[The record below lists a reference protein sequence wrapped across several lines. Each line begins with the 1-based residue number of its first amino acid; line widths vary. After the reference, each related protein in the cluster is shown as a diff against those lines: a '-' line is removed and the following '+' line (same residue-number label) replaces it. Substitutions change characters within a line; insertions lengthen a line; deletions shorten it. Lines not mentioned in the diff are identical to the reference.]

1 PKAGEVTYK
10 DEPLRILKVRN
21 PRGSQEWNGAWS
33 DGLKEWTAQMMKELN
48 HTFGDD
54 GIFWISYKDFL
65 RYYPEL
71 DRIRLFGPEWTVT
84 QQFTF
89 SIDKAGQTVLVLS
102 QPDNRYFGG
111 MRGLYRLQLHFR
123 LYKDGQDTYLLRSME
138 DTGSTRA
145 CSAELD
151 PEAVSYSILVKITA
165 YRVDNFATA
174 RVQLFPSVQLL
185 LLLSDAYGERLE
197 VPARDEVQRSWFARH
212 IEGIGEIANVEHARG
227 RAKEKSRMEMV
238 REREARRKERML
250 DKLKNKRIKE
260 EEEKR
265 KRAEARKAKR
275 AARREKSKNDVIVGI
290 NMTAPNPAGKPTLA
304 AYSSALSF
312 PPEPTK
318 TPGASSRDP
327 DAARQNQK

>member
-1 PKAGEVTYK
+1 
-10 DEPLRILKVRN
+10 
-21 PRGSQEWNGAWS
+21 
-33 DGLKEWTAQMMKELN
+33 
-48 HTFGDD
+48 
-54 GIFWISYKDFL
+54 
-65 RYYPEL
+65 
-71 DRIRLFGPEWTVT
+71 
-84 QQFTF
+84 
-89 SIDKAGQTVLVLS
+89 
-102 QPDNRYFGG
+102 
-111 MRGLYRLQLHFR
+111 
-123 LYKDGQDTYLLRSME
+123 
-138 DTGSTRA
+138 
-145 CSAELD
+145 
-151 PEAVSYSILVKITA
+151 
-165 YRVDNFATA
+165 
-174 RVQLFPSVQLL
+174 
-185 LLLSDAYGERLE
+185 
-197 VPARDEVQRSWFARH
+197 
-212 IEGIGEIANVEHARG
+212 VEHARG

>member
-1 PKAGEVTYK
+1 MDRHPAV
-10 DEPLRILKVRN
+10 
-21 PRGSQEWNGAWS
+21 
-33 DGLKEWTAQMMKELN
+33 DGVN
-48 HTFGDD
+48 VP
-54 GIFWISYKDFL
+54 FL
-65 RYYPEL
+65 MCYL
-71 DRIRLFGPEWTVT
+71 DTR
-84 QQFTF
+84 FTF

-197 VPARDEVQRSWFARH
+197 VPARDEVQRSWFAST
-212 IEGIGEIANVEHARG
+212 ASRG
-227 RAKEKSRMEMV
+227 TRGCCR
-238 REREARRKERML
+238 
-250 DKLKNKRIKE
+250 
-260 EEEKR
+260 
-265 KRAEARKAKR
+265 
-275 AARREKSKNDVIVGI
+275 
-290 NMTAPNPAGKPTLA
+290 
-304 AYSSALSF
+304 
-312 PPEPTK
+312 
-318 TPGASSRDP
+318 
-327 DAARQNQK
+327 